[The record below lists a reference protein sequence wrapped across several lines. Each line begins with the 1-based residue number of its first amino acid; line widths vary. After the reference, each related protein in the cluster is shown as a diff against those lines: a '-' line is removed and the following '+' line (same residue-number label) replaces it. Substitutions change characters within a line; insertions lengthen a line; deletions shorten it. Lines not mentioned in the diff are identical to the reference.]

1 MGTEVCEEG
10 FVDRLPVPEELP
22 GDGELGMADRVVGVS
37 KDESITGGMVLVAQV
52 GLPVV
57 PPRCRGPGSPVS
69 ADDVKLVGNPPV
81 SPTKKTG
88 VILRSHIAPRENKE
102 TSPARKISVK

>member
-1 MGTEVCEEG
+1 MGAEVCEDG
-10 FVDRLPVPEELP
+10 FVDRLPVLEELP
-22 GDGELGMADRVVGVS
+22 GDRELRMANRVVGVS
-37 KDESITGGMVLVAQV
+37 KDESITGGIVLVAQI

-69 ADDVKLVGNPPV
+69 ADDGKLVRNPPV